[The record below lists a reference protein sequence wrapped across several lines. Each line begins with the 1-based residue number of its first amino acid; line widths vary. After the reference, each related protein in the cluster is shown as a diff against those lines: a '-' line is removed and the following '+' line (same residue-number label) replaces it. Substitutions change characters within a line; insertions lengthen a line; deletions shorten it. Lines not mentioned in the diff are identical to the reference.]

1 MLNLKEQAGL
11 LTPQEKNDQD
21 QMRFVNFYTR
31 LE

>member
-11 LTPQEKNDQD
+11 LTLQEKNDQD
-21 QMRFVNFYTR
+21 QMHIVNFYAL